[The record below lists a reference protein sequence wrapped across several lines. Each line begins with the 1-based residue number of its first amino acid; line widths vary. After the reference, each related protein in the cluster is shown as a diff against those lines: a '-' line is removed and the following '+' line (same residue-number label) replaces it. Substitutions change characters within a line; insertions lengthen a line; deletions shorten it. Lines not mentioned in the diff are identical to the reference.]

1 MRKPAFAGIKSL
13 NDDPLFNPFSPGRFP
28 PSGLFLFGETDRRPS
43 TLLFKRFKGSAGF
56 CLPFLPGKRDQESAV
71 SCGAMTN
78 SQHLKLGFIAYRRFP
93 RYFLRLHLKFYRFR
107 STGWFSLK
115 GLCFHG
121 RKNSD
126 LGLRKDSTQVV
137 KTAPDIDAII
147 VKAFQN
153 DGQRQVLRGECT
165 EYERINQM
173 VV

>member
-1 MRKPAFAGIKSL
+1 MTPYLIPFHP
-13 NDDPLFNPFSPGRFP
+13 DDSPRPVFFYSAERTEGHQRCSSSDLRVPLDFVCPFCHA
-28 PSGLFLFGETDRRPS
+28 
-43 TLLFKRFKGSAGF
+43 KRN
-56 CLPFLPGKRDQESAV
+56 QESAV

-78 SQHLKLGFIAYRRFP
+78 SQHLKLGFIAYRQFP
-93 RYFLRLHLKFYRFR
+93 RDFLVPSLKKRHCFR
-107 STGWFSLK
+107 SIRGGFR
-115 GLCFHG
+115 GMDCFHG
-121 RKNSD
+121 RTNSD

>member
-1 MRKPAFAGIKSL
+1 MTPYLIPFYP
-13 NDDPLFNPFSPGRFP
+13 DDSPRPVFFYSAKRTEGHQRFSSSDLRVPLDFVCPFCHA
-28 PSGLFLFGETDRRPS
+28 
-43 TLLFKRFKGSAGF
+43 KRN
-56 CLPFLPGKRDQESAV
+56 QESAV

-107 STGWFSLK
+107 STGGLSLK